1 VFVLED
7 LYQILG
13 VARDASQAE
22 IKRAYRQ
29 LARQYHPDA
38 NHGSGEAEE
47 KFKKI
52 NAAYSVLSDPEKRAR
67 YDQFGSA
74 DGADP
79 FGGGGFTGD
88 FGDIFGDLF
97 AQVFG
102 GGMGRRQADPN
113 APRRGGDLEMALSVS
128 LLEAANGVT
137 HTLEVPRWEACE
149 GCGGTGAKPGT
160 SPETCSVCGGR
171 GQVEQVQRTLFG
183 QFVSVTVCPECQ
195 GRGKIVREKCPDCGG
210 RGQVRR
216 KHKLEVKVPAG
227 VERGTRLRITGAG
240 EAGVNGGPQ
249 GDLYLLID
257 VKPDRAFER
266 DGADLHT
273 RLLLTYPQAVLGAEV
288 EVSTLIDGVEKIGVP
303 AGTSHGQV
311 LKVRGKGMPRLRG
324 PRGRGDLYVHVFID
338 IPSRLTDR
346 QKELITELAGEM
358 KTPVGSGEPG
368 FFEKFKKLFE

>member
-1 VFVLED
+1 MED
-7 LYQILG
+7 LYQILD

-38 NHGSGEAEE
+38 NPGDKDAEE

-52 NAAYSVLSDPEKRAR
+52 NAAYSVLSDAEKRAR
-67 YDQFGSA
+67 YDRFGSA

-79 FGGGGFTGD
+79 FGGGGFSGD
-88 FGDIFGDLF
+88 FGDLFGDLF
-97 AQVFG
+97 SQVFG

-113 APRRGGDLEMALSVS
+113 APRRGGDLEMTLRVT
-128 LLEAANGVT
+128 LIEAANGVS
-137 HTLEVPRWEACE
+137 HTLEVPRWEPCE
-149 GCGGTGAKPGT
+149 TCGASGAKPGT
-160 SPETCSVCGGR
+160 APETCATCGGR

-183 QFVSVTVCPECQ
+183 QFVSVATCPNCQ
-195 GRGKIVREKCPDCGG
+195 GRGKVVREKCPDCGG
-210 RGQVRR
+210 RGQVRK

-249 GDLYLLID
+249 GDLFLLID
-257 VKPDRAFER
+257 VEPNDAFER
-266 DGADLHT
+266 EGADLHT

-288 EVSTLIDGVEKIGVP
+288 EIATLIDGVEKIDVP

-324 PRGRGDLYVHVFID
+324 PRGRGDLYAHVFID
-338 IPSRLTDR
+338 IPTKLTDR
-346 QKELITELAGEM
+346 QKALITELAEEM
-358 KTPVGSGEPG
+358 KTPVGSGEEG
-368 FFEKFKKLFE
+368 FFEKFKKLFD

>member
-1 VFVLED
+1 
-7 LYQILG
+7 
-13 VARDASQAE
+13 
-22 IKRAYRQ
+22 
-29 LARQYHPDA
+29 
-38 NHGSGEAEE
+38 
-47 KFKKI
+47 
-52 NAAYSVLSDPEKRAR
+52 
-67 YDQFGSA
+67 
-74 DGADP
+74 
-79 FGGGGFTGD
+79 
-88 FGDIFGDLF
+88 
-97 AQVFG
+97 
-102 GGMGRRQADPN
+102 
-113 APRRGGDLEMALSVS
+113 MALSVS

-149 GCGGTGAKPGT
+149 GCGGAGARPGT
-160 SPETCSVCGGR
+160 SPETCAVCGGR

-195 GRGKIVREKCPDCGG
+195 GRGKIVREKCSDCGG

-257 VKPDRAFER
+257 VKPDKAFER

-368 FFEKFKKLFE
+368 LFEKFKKLFE

>member
-1 VFVLED
+1 MED

-13 VARDASQAE
+13 VARDASQTE
-22 IKRAYRQ
+22 IKKAYRQ

-38 NHGSGEAEE
+38 NPGNKDAEE
-47 KFKKI
+47 KFKQI

-74 DGADP
+74 DGSDP
-79 FGGGGFTGD
+79 FGGGGFSGD
-88 FGDIFGDLF
+88 FGDLFGDLF
-97 AQVFG
+97 SQVFG

-113 APRRGGDLEMALSVS
+113 APRRGGDLEMALRVT
-128 LLEAANGVT
+128 LLEAAGGVT
-137 HTLEVPRWEACE
+137 HTLEVPRWENCAA
-149 GCGGTGAKPGT
+149 CGGSGAKPGT
-160 SPETCSVCGGR
+160 SPETCTTCGGR

-183 QFVSVTVCPECQ
+183 QFVSVTACPNCQ
-195 GRGKIVREKCPDCGG
+195 GRGKVIREKCLDCEG

-249 GDLYLLID
+249 GDLFLLID
-257 VKPDRAFER
+257 VEPDKRFDR

-288 EVSTLIDGVEKIGVP
+288 EIATLIDGVEKIQVP
-303 AGTSHGQV
+303 AGTAHGQV

-324 PRGRGDLYVHVFID
+324 PRGRGDLYAHVFID
-338 IPSRLTDR
+338 IPSKLTDR
-346 QKELITELAGEM
+346 QKELIGQLAEEM
-358 KTPVGSGEPG
+358 ETPVGAGEPG
-368 FFEKFKKLFE
+368 FFEKFKKLFD

>member
-1 VFVLED
+1 MGF
-7 LYQILG
+7 
-13 VARDASQAE
+13 
-22 IKRAYRQ
+22 RADR
-29 LARQYHPDA
+29 
-38 NHGSGEAEE
+38 ET
-47 KFKKI
+47 
-52 NAAYSVLSDPEKRAR
+52 
-67 YDQFGSA
+67 
-74 DGADP
+74 DP
-79 FGGGGFTGD
+79 FPSSVPLPSD
-88 FGDIFGDLF
+88 
-97 AQVFG
+97 AE
-102 GGMGRRQADPN
+102 RRLTRISLVV
-113 APRRGGDLEMALSVS
+113 PRRSSSSLSRGTPP
-128 LLEAANGVT
+128 ARMP
-137 HTLEVPRWEACE
+137 VPRSDADSAAESA
-149 GCGGTGAKPGT
+149 G
-160 SPETCSVCGGR
+160 PETCATCGGR

-183 QFVSVTVCPECQ
+183 QFVSVTVCPECL

-257 VKPDRAFER
+257 VKPDKAFER

-273 RLLLTYPQAVLGAEV
+273 RLLLTYPQAVLGTEV
-288 EVSTLIDGVEKIGVP
+288 EVSTLIDGVEKIAVP

-346 QKELITELAGEM
+346 QRELITELAGEM

-368 FFEKFKKLFE
+368 LFEKFKKLFE

>member
-1 VFVLED
+1 MED

-74 DGADP
+74 DGSDP

-137 HTLEVPRWEACE
+137 RTLEVPRWEACE

-195 GRGKIVREKCPDCGG
+195 GRGKIVREKCSDCGG

-227 VERGTRLRITGAG
+227 VERGTRLRISGAG

-257 VKPDRAFER
+257 VKPDKTFER

-324 PRGRGDLYVHVFID
+324 PRGRGDLYVHVYVD
-338 IPSRLTDR
+338 IPSKLTDR
-346 QKELITELAGEM
+346 QRELITELAGEM
-358 KTPVGSGEPG
+358 KTPVGSGGPG
-368 FFEKFKKLFE
+368 LFEKFKKLFD

>member
-1 VFVLED
+1 MSILED

-13 VARDASQAE
+13 VARDASPAE
-22 IKRAYRQ
+22 IKKAYRQ

-38 NHGSGEAEE
+38 NPGDKEAEE
-47 KFKKI
+47 RFKKI

-74 DGADP
+74 DGSDP
-79 FGGGGFTGD
+79 FGGGFGGD
-88 FGDIFGDLF
+88 FGDLFGDLF
-97 AQVFG
+97 SQVFG

-113 APRRGGDLEMALSVS
+113 APRRGADLEMSLRVS

-137 HTLEVPRWEACE
+137 HTLEVPRWEAC
-149 GCGGTGAKPGT
+149 GTCSGSGAKAGT
-160 SPETCSVCGGR
+160 SPETCATCGGR

-183 QFVSVTVCPECQ
+183 QFVSVTVCPNCQ
-195 GRGKIVREKCPDCGG
+195 GRGKTIREKCSDCGG

-249 GDLYLLID
+249 GDLFLLID
-257 VKPDRAFER
+257 VEPSKDFDR

-288 EVSTLIDGVEKIGVP
+288 ELATLIDGVEKVEVP
-303 AGTSHGQV
+303 AGTAHGQV
-311 LKVRGKGMPRLRG
+311 LKIRGKGMPRLRG
-324 PRGRGDLYVHVFID
+324 PRGRGDLYAHVLID

-346 QKELITELAGEM
+346 QRELITELAGEM
-358 KTPVGSGEPG
+358 ETPVGAGEPG
-368 FFEKFKKLFE
+368 FFEKFKKLFD

>member
-1 VFVLED
+1 MCW
-7 LYQILG
+7 
-13 VARDASQAE
+13 
-22 IKRAYRQ
+22 AYAKC
-29 LARQYHPDA
+29 LSA
-38 NHGSGEAEE
+38 
-47 KFKKI
+47 I
-52 NAAYSVLSDPEKRAR
+52 N
-67 YDQFGSA
+67 
-74 DGADP
+74 
-79 FGGGGFTGD
+79 
-88 FGDIFGDLF
+88 DIFSQSQS
-97 AQVFG
+97 QV
-102 GGMGRRQADPN
+102 
-113 APRRGGDLEMALSVS
+113 
-128 LLEAANGVT
+128 
-137 HTLEVPRWEACE
+137 H
-149 GCGGTGAKPGT
+149 
-160 SPETCSVCGGR
+160 
-171 GQVEQVQRTLFG
+171 RTLFG

-195 GRGKIVREKCPDCGG
+195 GRGKIVREKCSDCGG

-240 EAGVNGGPQ
+240 EAGINGGPQ

-257 VKPDRAFER
+257 VKPDKAFER